1 MPPLVVYITGF
12 RQHAGKTV
20 TSLGLISLFQK
31 ILEPKDI
38 GYIKPVGQELVE
50 LADGSKIDKDA
61 RIVQEFSNI
70 PDMNLKM
77 VSPVRLGSGFTR
89 KYLAVSDPRAET
101 LGLENQILD
110 SLKTLSHKKV
120 VIAEGTGHP
129 GVGGIVG
136 LSNAKVASLMNAEI
150 IFLSGG
156 GIGKAL
162 DMLEVDL
169 SYFLYKKTRVRGII
183 FNKLIPDKIPTMRK
197 YVTEDLLN
205 KKYGAFGGPLSI
217 LGFLPQID
225 ILSHPSMKAIA
236 THFKDSV
243 EIGNS
248 ESGSWKVPCDK
259 ITVISLTARFLRLEK
274 YLEANTL
281 VIVAAS
287 SARRIINI
295 CRYHKK
301 LQQISGGLGGIILT
315 CGENIPLDHNIRHV
329 LEKSGIPALY
339 VKEDTA
345 AAEKIILEAYDSTK
359 LQVYDKQKLEEIK
372 HLFEKY
378 FDFDKF
384 KKNFSV
390 FGKL

>member
-31 ILEPKDI
+31 IMDPKDI
-38 GYIKPVGQELVE
+38 GYIKPVGQELVA
-50 LADGSKIDKDA
+50 LADGLKIDKDA
-61 RIVQEFSNI
+61 RIIQEFSNI
-70 PDMNLKM
+70 PDIDLNM

-89 KYLAVSDPRAET
+89 KYLASPDPRSET
-101 LGLENQILD
+101 LRLENLILD
-110 SLKTLSHKKV
+110 SLKALSHKKV
-120 VIAEGTGHP
+120 VVAEGTGHP

-183 FNKLIPDKIPTMRK
+183 FNKLIPKKIPTMTN
-197 YVTEDLLN
+197 YITEDLLN
-205 KKYGAFGGPLSI
+205 QKYGAFGGPLSI

-236 THFKDSV
+236 THFTDSF

-248 ESGSWKVPCDK
+248 NDDSWKQPCDK

-295 CRYHKK
+295 CRYHNK
-301 LQQISGGLGGIILT
+301 LRQTGAGLGGIILT
-315 CGENIPLDHNIRHV
+315 CGENIPLDHNIRHG

-359 LQVYDKQKLEEIK
+359 LQVYDRQKLEEVK
-372 HLFEKY
+372 HLFAEY

-384 KKNFSV
+384 RKNFSIP
-390 FGKL
+390 

>member
-31 ILEPKDI
+31 IIDPIHI

-89 KYLAVSDPRAET
+89 TYLSSQNPREET
-101 LGLENQILD
+101 LRLENAILE
-110 SLKTLSHKKV
+110 SLHTLSNKKV
-120 VIAEGTGHP
+120 IIAEGTGHP

-183 FNKLIPDKIPTMRK
+183 FNKLIPQKIPTMK
-197 YVTEDLLN
+197 NYITENLLN
-205 KKYGAFGGPLSI
+205 NKYGAFGGPLSI

-225 ILSHPSMKAIA
+225 ILSHPSMKAISS
-236 THFKDSV
+236 HFKDAG
-243 EIGNS
+243 EIGDS
-248 ESGSWKVPCDK
+248 DTDAWKIPCDNIK
-259 ITVISLTARFLRLEK
+259 VISLTARFLRLEK
-274 YLEANTL
+274 YLEPNTL

-287 SARRIINI
+287 SSRRIVSI
-295 CRYHKK
+295 CKYHKK
-301 LQQISGGLGGIILT
+301 MQQSGQGIGGIILT
-315 CGENIPLDHNIRHV
+315 CGEGVPLDRNI
-329 LEKSGIPALY
+329 LYTIKKAQIPALF

-345 AAEKIILEAYDSTK
+345 TAEKVILEAYDSTK
-359 LQVYDKQKLEEIK
+359 LQIYDKQKLDEIK
-372 HLFEKY
+372 QLFEEY

-384 KKNFSV
+384 IESFSID
-390 FGKL
+390 L

>member
-1 MPPLVVYITGF
+1 MPPFVVYITGF

-31 ILEPKDI
+31 IMDPIHI

-50 LADGSKIDKDA
+50 LPDGSKIDKDA

-70 PDMNLKM
+70 PDMNMKL

-89 KYLAVSDPRAET
+89 KYLSSKNPRQET
-101 LGLENQILD
+101 LLLENAIIN
-110 SLKTLSHKKV
+110 SLQALSNKKV
-120 VIAEGTGHP
+120 IIAEGTGHP

-136 LSNAKVASLMNAEI
+136 LSNAKVATLMNAEI

-169 SYFLYKKTRVRGII
+169 SYFLYKKNRVRGII
-183 FNKLIPDKIPTMRK
+183 FNKLIPKKIPTMRK
-197 YVTEDLLN
+197 FITEDLLN
-205 KKYGAFGGPLSI
+205 NKYGAFGGPLNI

-236 THFKDSV
+236 SHFDDAV
-243 EIGNS
+243 EIGDS
-248 ESGSWKVPCDK
+248 EADAWKVPCDSIK
-259 ITVISLTARFLRLEK
+259 VISLTARFLRLEK
-274 YLEANTL
+274 YLEQNTL

-287 SARRIINI
+287 SSRRIVNI
-295 CRYHKK
+295 CKYHRK
-301 LQQISGGLGGIILT
+301 LQQTGSGIGGIILT
-315 CGENIPLDHNIRHV
+315 CGEGVPFDKNIYST
-329 LEKSGIPALY
+329 LEKSKIPALF

-345 AAEKIILEAYDSTK
+345 TAEKIILEAYDSTK
-359 LQVYDKQKLEEIK
+359 LQIYDKQKLDEIN
-372 HLFEKY
+372 HLFEEY
-378 FDFDKF
+378 FDFD
-384 KKNFSV
+384 NFLKS
-390 FGKL
+390 FSIDF

>member
-31 ILEPKDI
+31 ILDPKDI

-70 PDMNLKM
+70 PDMDLKM

-89 KYLAVSDPRAET
+89 KYLAASDPRAET
-101 LGLENQILD
+101 LELENRILD
-110 SLKTLSHKKV
+110 SLKALSHKKV

-183 FNKLIPDKIPTMRK
+183 FNKLIPAKIPTMQQ
-197 YVTEDLLN
+197 YVTEDMLN
-205 KKYGAFGGPLSI
+205 KKYGAFGGPLGI

-236 THFKDSV
+236 THFRDSV

-295 CRYHKK
+295 CKYHKK
-301 LQQISGGLGGIILT
+301 LQQTSGGLGGIILT

-359 LQVYDKQKLEEIK
+359 LQIYDKQKLEEIK
-372 HLFEKY
+372 HLFQKY

-384 KKNFSV
+384 KKNFSLS
-390 FGKL
+390 GL